1 MEKQN
6 FEFGRIR
13 SKYGIVN
20 TFPYFGVLGHRGTR
34 RKIVLWQTKA
44 NFDGLSMQYSPK
56 KC

>member
-20 TFPYFGVLGHRGTR
+20 TFPYFGVIVIGHCLGITGIDLERDIGIEFT
-34 RKIVLWQTKA
+34 
-44 NFDGLSMQYSPK
+44 
-56 KC
+56 